1 MSAYSKTHT
10 VRIEYFRNGDN
21 RSNDGSIKPN
31 GIFRIRQI
39 IKVKENLY
47 RWSIERFDHNSWSE
61 ILHDGI
67 WELGTNSGGDNNFKV
82 ALEFVQKAYPEAI
95 SIKEYNT
102 NFTFFGNEAKI
113 EAVKAKIVKLLEDEF
128 GSDVKVCQDIV

>member
-1 MSAYSKTHT
+1 MAARCKTHT

-21 RSNDGSIKPN
+21 RSNDGSIEPN

-39 IKVKENLY
+39 TKVKENLY
-47 RWSIERFDHNSWSE
+47 RWSIERFDQCSWSE
-61 ILHDGI
+61 ILHDGT
-67 WELGTNSGGDNNFKV
+67 WELGTNSGGDNNFKA

-113 EAVKAKIVKLLEDEF
+113 EAVKAKIAKLLEDEF
-128 GSDVKVCQDIV
+128 GSDVTVCQDII